1 MDCILREG
9 LDWGRVAVRG
19 DVQIRLLGGAEGLV
33 LRFVRFSVEAVMV
46 KRQRPDQTRPAV
58 AENDSGAKLLIY
70 AGRTESNFVLLVR
83 RVNTV

>member
-46 KRQRPDQTRPAV
+46 KRQRPDQTRP
-58 AENDSGAKLLIY
+58 DQTSSG
-70 AGRTESNFVLLVR
+70 RE
-83 RVNTV
+83 